1 MSTPL
6 WDVHVQRRLEHA
18 GQRFELDVRFASSS
32 QRLVM
37 FGPSGAGKSQT
48 LMLMAGLAQPD
59 QGHVRVSG
67 QTLIDRAQRI
77 NVPARRRG
85 LAYVFQDYA
94 LFPHLTVAQN
104 LAFSQHRGWLNPAR
118 RRMSPEVEHWLRSF
132 ELLPVAQQY
141 PHQLSGGQRQ
151 RTALARALVTEPRA
165 LLLDEPF
172 AALDP
177 ALRTRLRDEL
187 AELQTRLNVP
197 LLLITHDEQDV
208 KRFSGELIE
217 IQHGRVQRGPVAGQS
232 PEAHSRHQ
240 RITEAARSPAD

>member
-6 WDVHVQRRLEHA
+6 LWDVNVQRRLEHA
-18 GQRFELDVRFASSS
+18 GRSFEIDVRFASSS
-32 QRLVM
+32 PRLVM

-48 LMLMAGLAQPD
+48 LMLMAGLARPD
-59 QGHVRVSG
+59 QGHVRVAG
-67 QTLIDRAQRI
+67 RTLVDRSQGI
-77 NVPARRRG
+77 HVPARERG

-94 LFPHLTVAQN
+94 LFPHLTVVQN
-104 LAFSQHRGWLNPAR
+104 IAFSLKRGWLNPSR
-118 RRMSPEVEHWLRSF
+118 RDLPPAVEHWLRSF
-132 ELLPVAQQY
+132 DLLPVAQQY

-177 ALRTRLRDEL
+177 ALRARLRDEL
-187 AELQTRLNVP
+187 SDLQTRLGIP

-208 KRFSGELIE
+208 ERFGGELIE
-217 IQHGRVQRGPVAGQS
+217 IQQGRVQHAPA
-232 PEAHSRHQ
+232 EAMS
-240 RITEAARSPAD
+240 T

>member
-1 MSTPL
+1 MSAPL
-6 WDVHVQRRLEHA
+6 WEVHVQRRLEHA
-18 GQRFELDVRFASSS
+18 GQRFELDVSFVSSS
-32 QRLVM
+32 PRLVM

-59 QGHVRVSG
+59 RGHVRVSG
-67 QTLIDRAQRI
+67 QTLVDRAQRI

-104 LAFSQHRGWLNPAR
+104 LAFSQHRGWLNPR
-118 RRMSPEVEHWLRSF
+118 RRKMSPEVEHWLRSF

-177 ALRTRLRDEL
+177 ALRARLRDEL
-187 AELQTRLNVP
+187 AELQTRLNIP
-197 LLLITHDEQDV
+197 LLVITHDEQDV
-208 KRFSGELIE
+208 ARFGGELIE
-217 IQHGRVQRGPVAGQS
+217 IQQGRVLRGPVAGER
-232 PEAHSRHQ
+232 P
-240 RITEAARSPAD
+240 